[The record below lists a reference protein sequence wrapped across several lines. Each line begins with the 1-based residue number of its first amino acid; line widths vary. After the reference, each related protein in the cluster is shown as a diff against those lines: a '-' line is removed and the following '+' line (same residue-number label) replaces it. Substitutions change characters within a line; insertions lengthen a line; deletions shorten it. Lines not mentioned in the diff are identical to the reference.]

1 MSTKRFTIDA
11 LSRALCPSIDAAL
24 LIKVTSSPLPSV
36 SRGLAANSP
45 QHCRL
50 GRAQTRLTHT
60 TTNDS
65 AANQPTHEPIH
76 VPLPARGPS
85 KERGSWSRS
94 GRPLQPSSP
103 GGVKIRAHWTKL
115 SQRLPFAERP
125 DPQGISQSTPR
136 PGIPDWVAEASTS
149 TIYEKLRQMRSSPEN
164 GSLIRA
170 LVKYLVTQRGESPN
184 VFLYEALVIANW
196 DTSEGSARELAA
208 ILEEMKTGGVEKS
221 PGFYHSAL
229 RVRR

>member
-1 MSTKRFTIDA
+1 M
-11 LSRALCPSIDAAL
+11 
-24 LIKVTSSPLPSV
+24 
-36 SRGLAANSP
+36 
-45 QHCRL
+45 
-50 GRAQTRLTHT
+50 
-60 TTNDS
+60 
-65 AANQPTHEPIH
+65 
-76 VPLPARGPS
+76 
-85 KERGSWSRS
+85 
-94 GRPLQPSSP
+94 
-103 GGVKIRAHWTKL
+103 
-115 SQRLPFAERP
+115 
-125 DPQGISQSTPR
+125 
-136 PGIPDWVAEASTS
+136 AEASTS